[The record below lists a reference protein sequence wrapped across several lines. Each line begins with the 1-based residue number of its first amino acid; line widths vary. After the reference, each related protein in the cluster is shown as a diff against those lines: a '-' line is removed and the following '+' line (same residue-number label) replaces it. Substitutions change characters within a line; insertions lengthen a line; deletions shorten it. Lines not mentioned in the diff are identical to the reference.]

1 MQLPQGYE
9 KMSPVEL
16 ALEVALHELTVLNGL
31 RVTDILNAEYT
42 WEVENEEVILMLER
56 TLQELRVY
64 EHKDKDEV

>member
-42 WEVENEEVILMLER
+42 WEIENEDAILMLER

>member
-16 ALEVALHELTVLNGL
+16 ALEVALHELTILNGL
-31 RVTDILNAEYT
+31 RVTDILDAEYT